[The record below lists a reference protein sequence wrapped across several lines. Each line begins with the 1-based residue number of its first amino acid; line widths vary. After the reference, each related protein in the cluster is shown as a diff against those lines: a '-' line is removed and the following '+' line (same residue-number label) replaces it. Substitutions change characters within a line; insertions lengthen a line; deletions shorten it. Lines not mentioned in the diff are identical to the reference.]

1 MEVVNMST
9 YFARLRELM
18 ALELQEERERYRRSF
33 EERGLSLSGTII
45 REATCT
51 TPSRWATLHTM
62 PLAS

>member
-1 MEVVNMST
+1 
-9 YFARLRELM
+9 M